1 MYDIRLD
8 WQPFI
13 HNSSPLGPSMQ
24 SSLLPE
30 WLQGYVG
37 FLPSRRGP
45 GKGQKGPQ
53 LLLQASTLGVALPY
67 PSLDP
72 HLVLVGGESQWRLRP
87 GPPSG
92 WHLALSLWA
101 LESWLGASLLCRK
114 NTGLWEYKSSTLSCQ
129 CSNTPQKYLVL
140 IFLFICVCLCTI
152 THTWKS
158 EDNLW
163 KSIFFLPCEAEV
175 VRFTGKGLYLPSHP
189 TNPTVIFRLPFLI
202 SH

>member
-1 MYDIRLD
+1 MPGLTGSLS
-8 WQPFI
+8 I
-13 HNSSPLGPSMQ
+13 HNSSQLGPSMQ

-53 LLLQASTLGVALPY
+53 LLLQASTLEVALPY

-72 HLVLVGGESQWRLRP
+72 QLVLVGGESQWRLRP

-129 CSNTPQKYLVL
+129 CPNTPQKYLVL
-140 IFLFICVCLCTI
+140 IFLFICVCLCTM

-158 EDNLW
+158 EDNLLEVYSLSTMLGW
-163 KSIFFLPCEAEV
+163 DCQVYGQGPLP
-175 VRFTGKGLYLPSHP
+175 TQPPHQSHSY
-189 TNPTVIFRLPFLI
+189 I
-202 SH
+202 